1 MNLLINRQT
10 QRTKLNQLA
19 THFHCSVIGTCLT
32 LDELRKMVR
41 QLKLSIKSTSS
52 DHDLHSV
59 FVNIA
64 SESSYTNRRLQKYLD
79 KKHQAVIRRFAKI
92 RCVEI
97 LKTNWQEALKSGEVA
112 GAYWAMVTHPV
123 ISKEL
128 LDEIYGEIHMFS
140 HLSGASIRVDMLEL
154 SQLRQRTKELEK
166 QVSDLR
172 VNTQKRLNEKDEMI
186 CVLNNRLKTAGATEN
201 KLQHV
206 QTQLEAYEKEH
217 LVEQLRKKVK
227 EFATQLTVEQIQAK
241 HLANRVEQW
250 KSYAQSAED
259 RHLSLEQALEQTCQE
274 RDSLETSLSHLLN
287 TECSECLG
295 CKNCPNLCGRCILFV
310 GGRKGISRHFNHL
323 VEQYNGHFIYHDG
336 GREESHFKLESNLC
350 QADAVLCPLDCIS
363 HEAMNKVKRYCKHN
377 AKQLVMMPRASLSA
391 FVNGLNEVA
400 NLG

>member
-1 MNLLINRQT
+1 
-10 QRTKLNQLA
+10 
-19 THFHCSVIGTCLT
+19 
-32 LDELRKMVR
+32 
-41 QLKLSIKSTSS
+41 
-52 DHDLHSV
+52 
-59 FVNIA
+59 
-64 SESSYTNRRLQKYLD
+64 
-79 KKHQAVIRRFAKI
+79 
-92 RCVEI
+92 
-97 LKTNWQEALKSGEVA
+97 
-112 GAYWAMVTHPV
+112 
-123 ISKEL
+123 
-128 LDEIYGEIHMFS
+128 
-140 HLSGASIRVDMLEL
+140 
-154 SQLRQRTKELEK
+154 
-166 QVSDLR
+166 
-172 VNTQKRLNEKDEMI
+172 
-186 CVLNNRLKTAGATEN
+186 
-201 KLQHV
+201 
-206 QTQLEAYEKEH
+206 

-241 HLANRVEQW
+241 HLANRVEQWKSYAQSAEDRHLSLEQALEQTCQERDSWVEQW